1 MQHTTLRTNKWRN
14 IIATFDSQKRE
25 NSNTSVQI
33 GFLCGPPDHMG
44 QDDGMVVTVS
54 LDLMQGGGGF
64 GLALCEQDGAFQES
78 ELGGSEI

>member
-1 MQHTTLRTNKWRN
+1 M
-14 IIATFDSQKRE
+14 
-25 NSNTSVQI
+25 QI
-33 GFLCGPPDHMG
+33 GFLCGPPDHIG

-78 ELGGSEI
+78 ELGGVDQRFKQQRKRNHV

>member
-1 MQHTTLRTNKWRN
+1 M
-14 IIATFDSQKRE
+14 
-25 NSNTSVQI
+25 QI
-33 GFLCGPPDHMG
+33 GFLCCPPDHMD

>member
-1 MQHTTLRTNKWRN
+1 
-14 IIATFDSQKRE
+14 
-25 NSNTSVQI
+25 
-33 GFLCGPPDHMG
+33 MG

-64 GLALCEQDGAFQES
+64 SLALCEQDGDFKES